1 LQPGNATRRALK
13 KEPSNNLRVRWH
25 SSSEGAAQM
34 RKYLIVSTAVI
45 IASTI
50 IASSTEART
59 RCVCQKRI
67 HTQSYD
73 DYAPRYSNRHIYHH
87 YYYSNQAGDRDSER
101 HVYHHFNV
109 SRDRDSNYINL
120 SRNRDQNLNQ
130 NVNVNRNRENAGR
143 SVSSAHRN
151 ESASSR
157 GKKPEGSGDHQKPPG
172 DVKPGT
178 STGKG
183 GMD

>member
-1 LQPGNATRRALK
+1 MG
-13 KEPSNNLRVRWH
+13 
-25 SSSEGAAQM
+25 
-34 RKYLIVSTAVI
+34 KYLIVSTAVI

-59 RCVCQKRI
+59 RCVCQKRM
-67 HTQSYD
+67 HTQNYD

-120 SRNRDQNLNQ
+120 SRNRDENINQ
-130 NVNVNRNRENAGR
+130 NVNVNRNRNENLNRNENAGR
-143 SVSSAHRN
+143 SSARRN
-151 ESASSR
+151 ESASNR
-157 GKKPEGSGDHQKPPG
+157 GKKPEGSGDHQKPQG
-172 DVKPGT
+172 DMKPGT
-178 STGKG
+178 TGKG